1 MSSLLSPNLIRTLQI
16 HVAVFAILLVVGAGY
31 AYYILPSN
39 RSAGEVLR
47 PLTAI
52 FLLYLA
58 IFTLIQFWR
67 KKKTK

>member
-1 MSSLLSPNLIRTLQI
+1 MSNLLWPNLFRTLQI

-39 RSAGEVLR
+39 RSSSEVFQ
-47 PLTAI
+47 PLVAV

-67 KKKTK
+67 KRKTK